1 MAQRYWAPKPLESET
16 LMALGTFPSN
26 RAVKPE
32 EILDL
37 LEARINGLIRDSRSQ
52 GLDPD
57 QMARE
62 LLSLDAKEVT
72 GALVMETD
80 QAFQLQM
87 MLDYNGAELTELP
100 QEQAEAMESLSF
112 LTVLEALS
120 MLQ

>member
-26 RAVKPE
+26 RAVNSE

-37 LEARINGLIRDSRSQ
+37 LEARINGLINDSRSQ

-62 LLSLDAKEVT
+62 LLDLEAKEVT

-80 QAFQLQM
+80 PAFQLQM
-87 MLDYNGAELTELP
+87 MLDYSGAELTELP
-100 QEQAEAMESLSF
+100 QEQLEAMESLSF

>member
-1 MAQRYWAPKPLESET
+1 MLIC
-16 LMALGTFPSN
+16 GGPS
-26 RAVKPE
+26 
-32 EILDL
+32 
-37 LEARINGLIRDSRSQ
+37 LIRDSRNQ

-100 QEQAEAMESLSF
+100 QEQVEAMESLSF